1 MNEEFIRRLQE
12 LESENAN
19 LKKKLLNLEK
29 PRTPL
34 GCIPV
39 PTQPK
44 NMTVSVPEENK
55 DVDDNLLYYL
65 KTVLGYNVKYKEGT
79 IILRSIYAFS
89 TEDTF
94 ELEVQ
99 GNKLIL
105 KNTDYL
111 QEWGEAFNVYIK
123 NGKSYSA
130 FFAAVTL
137 ELYNR
142 KTFGIE

>member
-1 MNEEFIRRLQE
+1 MDDQLIARLQE
-12 LESENAN
+12 LENENTI
-19 LKKKLLNLEK
+19 LKKKLLSLEK

-34 GCIPV
+34 GHILV
-39 PTQPK
+39 PSQPQ
-44 NMTVSVPEENK
+44 NVTVQATEDKK
-55 DVDDNLLYYL
+55 DVDDNILYYL
-65 KTVLGYNVKYKEGT
+65 KTVLGYNIKYKEST

-111 QEWGEAFNVYIK
+111 QEWGETFNVYIK